1 MCQPILIVEDSED
14 LSLLMKLTLESQ
26 GYRVETVNNGW
37 EARSSVAKIQP
48 QLVLMDIMMPEID
61 GLQVSRSIK
70 EDRQGRDLPILLV
83 SAIDRLADSQ
93 LTDSKAD
100 GILYKPFNIDD
111 LISRVRELVNTS
123 DIPSS

>member
-37 EARSSVAKIQP
+37 EALSSIAKLQP
-48 QLVLMDIMMPEID
+48 QLVLMDIMMPKID

-70 EDRQGRDLPILLV
+70 EDRESRDLPVLLV
-83 SAIDRLADSQ
+83 SALDRLADSQ
-93 LTDSKAD
+93 LSDSKAD
-100 GILYKPFNIDD
+100 GILYKPFNLDD
-111 LISRVRELVNTS
+111 LISRVRELANTS

>member
-37 EARSSVAKIQP
+37 EALSSIAKLQP
-48 QLVLMDIMMPEID
+48 QLVLMDIMMPKIN

-70 EDRQGRDLPILLV
+70 EDRESRDLPVLLV

-100 GILYKPFNIDD
+100 GILYKPFNLDD
-111 LISRVRELVNTS
+111 LISRVRELANTS